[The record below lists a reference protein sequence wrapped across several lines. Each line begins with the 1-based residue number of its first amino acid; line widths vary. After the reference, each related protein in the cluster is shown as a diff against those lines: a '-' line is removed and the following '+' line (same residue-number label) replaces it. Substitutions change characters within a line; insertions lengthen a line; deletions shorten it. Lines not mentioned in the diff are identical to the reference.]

1 MPKRYFESLE
11 EFEEYFRDVNE
22 IIIDGTEMATERP
35 KDPDNQRGKYSGKKS
50 THTDL
55 ALVISDRGLW
65 IYYVSM
71 LYFGKNVDFG
81 VLKKEFPPGEG
92 WFRKKRVLVDLG
104 FIGIAKLYDILELVI
119 GVKRKKKSKSNPKPK
134 LTEEQKEHNRTVSR
148 ERIYVEHAIGRIKI
162 FRILKNRCRLKS
174 EMWKNRILG
183 ICAGLWN
190 YKLLLKCC

>member
-1 MPKRYFESLE
+1 MG
-11 EFEEYFRDVNE
+11 EFGAYFRNVKE
-22 IIIDGTEMATERP
+22 IIIDGTEMAAERP
-35 KDPDNQRGKYSGKKS
+35 KDPDDQRGKYSGKKS
-50 THTDL
+50 AHTDL

-71 LYFGKNVDFG
+71 PYFGKNVDFG
-81 VLKKEFPPGEG
+81 VLKKESPPGGGG

-104 FIGIAKLYDILELVI
+104 FIGIAKLYEILELVI
-119 GVKRKKKSKSNPKPK
+119 GAKRKRKSKKSPRPE
-134 LTEEQKEHNRTVSR
+134 LTEEQKGHNRAVSR

-190 YKLLLKCC
+190 YKLSLKYC